1 MSSNFSRPFQI
12 HRSKKIP
19 LSARNQ
25 LEWKGNM
32 KATTLRKPT
41 KSKPEK
47 NPALTQEFP
56 DRLAEL
62 EKELRTYPS
71 RLADEVALKSV
82 EKPQEALIA
91 QESVIQFRLA
101 KKVFGAGHTDVT
113 YAGSNHA
120 RGVRHIRFYAEG
132 TTVLDIEGDYEDQQF
147 GSNFRFQNIDL
158 YLPGEWEADFLKL
171 TDELR
176 NYKAKRR
183 TAFNKKRVSA
193 RGRKLRGL

>member
-47 NPALTQEFP
+47 SPALTQEFP

-82 EKPQEALIA
+82 EKSQEALIA

-101 KKVFGAGHTDVT
+101 KKVFGAGHTDV
-113 YAGSNHA
+113 
-120 RGVRHIRFYAEG
+120 
-132 TTVLDIEGDYEDQQF
+132 
-147 GSNFRFQNIDL
+147 
-158 YLPGEWEADFLKL
+158 
-171 TDELR
+171 
-176 NYKAKRR
+176 
-183 TAFNKKRVSA
+183 
-193 RGRKLRGL
+193 